1 MLGSWWVVLE
11 VVVGRV
17 VVAVDPGVGLSA
29 AEVVVSWEADEQARA
44 VSSAVV
50 DQEQGRWEEA
60 EANYRQ
66 ALEIFLE
73 FQDRHGAAR
82 TYHNLGR
89 VAQEQERF
97 EEAQA
102 NYRQA
107 LEIYRDTSDLRNA
120 SIVASSLGSVLV
132 DRDRHAE
139 AVEILLFAA
148 VSWRQTSKTWSDQ
161 DLHMLHRERRTI
173 GPPAFEAHV
182 ASHVPADLTD
192 EFMTA
197 IEQTQQP

>member
-1 MLGSWWVVLE
+1 M
-11 VVVGRV
+11 
-17 VVAVDPGVGLSA
+17 VA
-29 AEVVVSWEADEQARA
+29 
-44 VSSAVV
+44 
-50 DQEQGRWEEA
+50 QEQRRFEEA

-66 ALEIFLE
+66 ALEISLE
-73 FQDRHGAAR
+73 FQDRHGAAS
-82 TYHNLGR
+82 TYHQLGR
-89 VAQEQERF
+89 FAQEQERF

-107 LEIYRDTSDLRNA
+107 LEIFRDTSDLRNA

-132 DRDRHAE
+132 DRDRHTE

-161 DLHMLHRERRTI
+161 NLHMLHRERQTI

-182 ASHVPADLTD
+182 ASHVPADLSD

-197 IEQTQQP
+197 IDQTQQP